1 MKMSIVK
8 LKKEGKEETE
18 EFNALMKKLVKTIEA
33 AKENKARRRQAAQGE
48 REDMFIRSDLNWT
61 KFFEFIR
68 YKKNGNY
75 I

>member
-48 REDMFIRSDLNWT
+48 REDIFI
-61 KFFEFIR
+61 
-68 YKKNGNY
+68 
-75 I
+75 